1 MRYSLHELIGIID
14 HSLLHPTM
22 TDADLEAGCLV
33 AMEYGTASVCIKPYY
48 VERCAELL
56 KGTDVAVCTVI
67 GFPHGGAVTESKR
80 YETQLACE
88 QGATE
93 IDMVINIG
101 KALSGDWSYVDQD
114 IKAVVDEAHKHN
126 AITKVIFETDFVTKQ
141 QDIIMLCNICTKVGA
156 EYVKTSTGYGFVKDS
171 SGNYNYK
178 GATEDN
184 LILMRANCP
193 PTVGVKAAG
202 GVRGLD
208 ALIRCKDLGCGRVG
222 ATATADMVKEYKAR
236 AAAGESLEG

>member
-1 MRYSLHELIGIID
+1 
-14 HSLLHPTM
+14 M
-22 TDADLEAGCLV
+22 TDSDLEAGCLV

-101 KALSGDWSYVDQD
+101 KALSGDWSYVEDR
-114 IKAVVDEAHKHN
+114 KSVV
-126 AITKVIFETDFVTKQ
+126 
-141 QDIIMLCNICTKVGA
+141 
-156 EYVKTSTGYGFVKDS
+156 
-171 SGNYNYK
+171 
-178 GATEDN
+178 
-184 LILMRANCP
+184 
-193 PTVGVKAAG
+193 
-202 GVRGLD
+202 
-208 ALIRCKDLGCGRVG
+208 
-222 ATATADMVKEYKAR
+222 
-236 AAAGESLEG
+236 